1 VARFAVQAARASAD
15 EAGITLIEEIPD
27 GLSLVQGEMR
37 RLGQVFDNL
46 IQNAIKF
53 SQPGGTINVRIVE
66 QEQWIRA
73 EVEDTGIGI
82 APGEMDRIFERF
94 YQVNG
99 TTTRHFDGTGL
110 GLAIVKQIVEAH
122 GGQVGVHSMV
132 GEGST
137 FFFTIPKANT
147 EQH

>member
-1 VARFAVQAARASAD
+1 
-15 EAGITLIEEIPD
+15 
-27 GLSLVQGEMR
+27 
-37 RLGQVFDNL
+37 
-46 IQNAIKF
+46 
-53 SQPGGTINVRIVE
+53 
-66 QEQWIRA
+66 
-73 EVEDTGIGI
+73 
-82 APGEMDRIFERF
+82 MDRIFERF